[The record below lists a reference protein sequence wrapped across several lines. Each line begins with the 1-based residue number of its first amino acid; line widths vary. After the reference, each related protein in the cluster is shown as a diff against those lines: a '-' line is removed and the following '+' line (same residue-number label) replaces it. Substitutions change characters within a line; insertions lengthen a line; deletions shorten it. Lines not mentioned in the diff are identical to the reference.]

1 MEEFGQTPQPDG
13 RALQEDVGSASR
25 STATEKGIIE
35 NIFDGGEVE
44 LIRLHQELWSAR
56 ETFKKL
62 VTEFVGAQHNI
73 DVVGSLL

>member
-1 MEEFGQTPQPDG
+1 MEEFGEAPEPDG
-13 RALQEDVGSASR
+13 HALQEDVAGMSCR
-25 STATEKGIIE
+25 TATEKGIIE

-73 DVVGSLL
+73 DVVDL